1 MKKEKFDKNI
11 LIKNKRATFDYEL
24 LDTFTAGIGENGSL
38 VRKLVVER
46 LKYLGITLN
55 EEANNRRGDITEIST
70 KDSNVRVFVIPT
82 NEEYMI
88 AKDTMQIVFGK

>member
-1 MKKEKFDKNI
+1 M
-11 LIKNKRATFDYEL
+11 LIHSIRKTLGAYFFL
-24 LDTFTAGIGENGSL
+24 LDGKVDAVTFTAGIGENGSL